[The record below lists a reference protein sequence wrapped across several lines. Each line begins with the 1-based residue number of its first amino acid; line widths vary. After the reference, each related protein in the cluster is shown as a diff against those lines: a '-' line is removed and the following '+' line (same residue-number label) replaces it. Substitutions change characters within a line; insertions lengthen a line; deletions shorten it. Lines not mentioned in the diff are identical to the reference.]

1 MNKAVCYEQFGL
13 KVSLFDGRSHTAS
26 TSGAEVA
33 GSREEPGGIELPEVV
48 AHTAYYSMHHAAV
61 AAVLLAYEVA
71 VPKTHSGLI
80 ARLGQLD
87 REKAWLAKGEVAL
100 LSRALDR
107 RLIADYQAVDTL
119 TIDHAKS
126 AREDAIAFVSFC
138 ERMVALVK
146 TSRGG

>member
-1 MNKAVCYEQFGL
+1 LTAEARQHLHRARKLLAV
-13 KVSLFDGRSHTAS
+13 VRSR
-26 TSGAEVA
+26 AE
-33 GSREEPGGIELPEVV
+33 IELPEVV

-61 AAVLLAYEVA
+61 AVLLTYEVA

-107 RLIADYQAVDTL
+107 RLIADYQAVDML

-126 AREDAIAFVSFC
+126 ARDDAIAFVSFC
-138 ERMVALVK
+138 ERMVASVN
-146 TSRGG
+146 TSRDG